1 LGHGFQGGFGMRKKR
16 PRHTS
21 EFKAEA
27 VSLHHASK
35 QSLQKTAL
43 SIGIG
48 KSTLSIG
55 IGKSTLLSWVQQA
68 AIAAGGERPGALTT
82 DERAEL
88 IVLRRENR
96 QVKLARD
103 FLKSQRYRSQ
113 GNSVMPRE
121 MIQAE
126 ATIFSITM
134 MCGLLS
140 CSRSGYYAQKKP
152 DSQRSAWTRW
162 AS

>member
-1 LGHGFQGGFGMRKKR
+1 MRKKR

-48 KSTLSIG
+48 KSTLAR
-55 IGKSTLLSWVQQA
+55 WVQQA
-68 AIAAGGERPGALTT
+68 EIAAGGGRPAALTT

-88 IVLRRENR
+88 ILLRRENR
-96 QVKLARD
+96 RVKLERD
-103 FLKSQRYRSQ
+103 FLKK
-113 GNSVMPRE
+113 V
-121 MIQAE
+121 
-126 ATIFSITM
+126 
-134 MCGLLS
+134 
-140 CSRSGYYAQKKP
+140 
-152 DSQRSAWTRW
+152 SAFF
-162 AS
+162 AKEVP